1 MGITVLISDNADFRA
16 RNIIRETEGH
26 YIMTKGSILQ
36 EDKIILNVYVP
47 NDSVN
52 IPKTKLLELRKET
65 DESTIIIGDLTLFYQ
80 KWTDLAGEKSVSP

>member
-1 MGITVLISDNADFRA
+1 
-16 RNIIRETEGH
+16 
-26 YIMTKGSILQ
+26 MTKGSILQ